1 MSTPSVFD
9 INQTSLPRD
18 RVQATNDEYLSLFDK
33 SPDARRAQ
41 YMKMVNDYYNLVTD
55 FYEFGWGQSFHFA
68 PRFRGESFAA
78 SLARHEHYLA
88 LKLGLRPGMTVID
101 IGCGIGGPMRAIAR
115 FSGASVVGINN
126 NAYQIER
133 GRKQNIATNLAHL
146 CSFQQADFMKL
157 PFAEGSVDAAYA
169 IEATCHAPDKT
180 ALFREILRTLK
191 PGAQFAGYEWCLT
204 DLYDGNNPMHRQL
217 KLGVETGDAL
227 PELPHYSEVPRALA
241 AAGFEVIETADLALT
256 SDPETPWYEPLS
268 GQLSLTGIK
277 HTPAGRW
284 LTGQAVRVLERVKIA
299 PKGAYDVSKMLQ
311 DAAVAL
317 VGAGQTGI
325 FTPAYYF
332 RARKPG

>member
-9 INQTSLPRD
+9 INQTSLRAIACRPPTTSTCRCSTS
-18 RVQATNDEYLSLFDK
+18 RPE
-33 SPDARRAQ
+33 ARRAQ

-55 FYEFGWGQSFHFA
+55 FTSSAGGSRSLRSALSRRVVRGFA
-68 PRFRGESFAA
+68 GSPRAPSGAQAGAA
-78 SLARHEHYLA
+78 ARHDRARYRLWH
-88 LKLGLRPGMTVID
+88 P
-101 IGCGIGGPMRAIAR
+101 GPMRAIAR

-146 CSFQQADFMKL
+146 CSFQQADFMGL

-204 DLYDGNNPMHRQL
+204 DLYDGNNPEHRQL

-227 PELPHYSEVPRALA
+227 PELPHQRGA
-241 AAGFEVIETADLALT
+241 AR
-256 SDPETPWYEPLS
+256 P
-268 GQLSLTGIK
+268 
-277 HTPAGRW
+277 
-284 LTGQAVRVLERVKIA
+284 
-299 PKGAYDVSKMLQ
+299 
-311 DAAVAL
+311 
-317 VGAGQTGI
+317 
-325 FTPAYYF
+325 
-332 RARKPG
+332 

>member
-9 INQTSLPRD
+9 INQKSLPRD
-18 RVQATNDEYLSLFDK
+18 RVQSTNDEYLSLFDK
-33 SPDARRAQ
+33 SPEARRSQ

-88 LKLGLRPGMTVID
+88 LKLGLKPGMTVLD
-101 IGCGIGGPMRAIAR
+101 IGCGVGGPMRAIAR
-115 FSGASVVGINN
+115 FSGATVVGINN

-133 GRKQNIATNLAHL
+133 GRKQNIETNLAHL

-157 PFAEGSVDAAYA
+157 PFAERSIDAVYA

-204 DLYDGNNPMHRQL
+204 DLYDGTNPEHRQL

-241 AAGFEVIETADLALT
+241 AAGFEVLETADLALT

-268 GQLSLTGIK
+268 GQLSLNGIK

-284 LTGQAVRVLERVKIA
+284 LTGQAVRALERVKIA
-299 PKGAYDVSKMLQ
+299 PKGSYDVSKMLQ

-317 VGAGQTGI
+317 VGAGQAGI
-325 FTPAYYF
+325 FTPAYF
-332 RARKPG
+332 FHARKPA